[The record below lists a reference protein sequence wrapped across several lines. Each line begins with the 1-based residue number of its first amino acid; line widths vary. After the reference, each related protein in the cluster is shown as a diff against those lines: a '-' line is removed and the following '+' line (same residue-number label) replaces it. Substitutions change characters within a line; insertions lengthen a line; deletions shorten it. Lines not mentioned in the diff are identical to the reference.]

1 MRKIKTGK
9 LTPLAL
15 LTALVLIAYEFYQEY
30 SPKELNAKVVNVSD
44 GDTFRAI
51 IDGEIQRVRLSDIDC
66 PEKNQ
71 AYGTKARQ
79 FTTDRIKGRHVHV
92 RIDGKDRYGRILG
105 TVFLEDGTNLNEE
118 LVKNGLA
125 WHYKDYSSKQHFADF
140 EKQARMSGKGLW
152 SQKKPVAPW
161 TYRKNKRKAQAT
173 AA

>member
-1 MRKIKTGK
+1 MKKLKTGK

-15 LTALVLIAYEFYQEY
+15 LVALILVAYEFYQEY
-30 SPKELNAKVVNVSD
+30 SHKELNAKVVNVSD

-51 IDGEIQRVRLSDIDC
+51 IDGETQRVRLSDIDC

-71 AYGTKARQ
+71 PYGNKAKL
-79 FTTDRIKGRHVHV
+79 FTSERIKGQHVYV

-118 LVKNGLA
+118 LVKKGLA
-125 WHYKDYSSKQHFADF
+125 WHYKDYSSNQQFADF

-161 TYRKNKRKAQAT
+161 TYRKNKRKAQP
-173 AA
+173 AAA